1 MIHSNIDLTLT
12 LICPTMA
19 GSKLHFQ
26 YGVVV
31 WEYAV
36 LFRWHLLPIW
46 LQPLALR
53 HLSTVS
59 CRHTCSQKRIHTFHR
74 LQNRGRISVAHQLL
88 HPMVQQCSVRN
99 RPCCQSIAAK
109 LLSKCASS
117 SDRARLLASQSSGS
131 GAWLE
136 ALPITSIGLK
146 LDDTSLGIAASLRI
160 GAPVVFAHTCVCGAP
175 VERDGHHGLSCKR
188 SVFVLFCAGRH
199 MRHSNVNEII
209 QRAFHTA
216 GIATIREPTGV
227 FVDDRSADGITLLP
241 QKKGKCL
248 AWDFTTLRART
259 PWRHHTEIPPNV
271 LQELLQC
278 PRRQRNLRSTLT

>member
-1 MIHSNIDLTLT
+1 
-12 LICPTMA
+12 MA

-26 YGVVV
+26 YGAVV

-53 HLSTVS
+53 HLSTVF

-74 LQNRGRISVAHQLL
+74 LQNCGRISVAHQLL
-88 HPMVQQCSVRN
+88 HHMVQQCSVRN
-99 RPCCQSIAAK
+99 LGIFPCCQSIAAK

-117 SDRARLLASQSSGS
+117 ADGARLLASQSSGS

-136 ALPITSIGLK
+136 ALPLASIGLK

-160 GAPVVFAHTCVCGAP
+160 GALVVFTHTCVCGAR
-175 VERDGHHGLSCKR
+175 VERDGHHGLSCNR
-188 SVFVLFCAGRH
+188 SAGRH
-199 MRHSNVNEII
+199 MRHTNMNEII
-209 QRAFHTA
+209 QHVFHTT

-227 FVDDRSADGITLLP
+227 FVDDRRPDGITLLP

-248 AWDFTTLRART
+248 AWDFT
-259 PWRHHTEIPPNV
+259 
-271 LQELLQC
+271 C
-278 PRRQRNLRSTLT
+278 PDTVAPSHLNATKRVAGAAAVSAEATKFRSTRTRINHTI